1 MAKNRVKTNLL
12 HFKDGNQY
20 EVMREKSSGKLFIKN
35 TEIEVTGKVIRN
47 NQQKTKAYDFNKRLS
62 LEVRANS
69 GMKSLKLLA
78 LIVVI

>member
-47 NQQKTKAYDFNKRLS
+47 NQQKTKAYDFNKPFDVQDLGD
-62 LEVRANS
+62 EWDDYAWS
-69 GMKSLKLLA
+69 GKDF
-78 LIVVI
+78 

>member
-1 MAKNRVKTNLL
+1 MAKNREKTNLL

-47 NQQKTKAYDFNKRLS
+47 NQQKTKAYDFNKPFDAQDLGD
-62 LEVRANS
+62 EWDDYAWS
-69 GMKSLKLLA
+69 GKDF
-78 LIVVI
+78 

>member
-47 NQQKTKAYDFNKRLS
+47 NQQKIKAYDFNKPFDAQDLGD
-62 LEVRANS
+62 EWDDYAWS
-69 GMKSLKLLA
+69 GKDF
-78 LIVVI
+78 